1 MDPQPVI
8 NICNE
13 AQVRWHNRFGYRIS
27 TRYRKAMGPELR
39 LLTFVMYS
47 GVIVGSEGDITE
59 LSTRKQLISA
69 VVA

>member
-8 NICNE
+8 NVCNE
-13 AQVRWHNRFGYRIS
+13 AQIQWHNKSRYRIS
-27 TRYRKAMGPELR
+27 TRYRKAIGPELR

-47 GVIVGSEGDITE
+47 GVIVGSEGVITE
-59 LSTRKQLISA
+59 LSTRMQLISA